1 MTRDQTW
8 PEAYTALIERLPDL
22 AREARLTMGG
32 FSACVDVYLALREA
46 APALRRDAAGTPAA
60 AMLDELER
68 RALAG
73 IGGELAVDWPEGPAW
88 IDRRI
93 SGRRAIGGTSV
104 QAATMLAMLGAPALV
119 ALEDRSEAQL
129 DVIHPDVIIATPDR
143 LMRCA
148 DIVPAG
154 QGKPAHYIFEYAA
167 GDLIDG
173 QPSPRSSRVIVR
185 FDHKPLEH
193 DPDFVSLSTSLAAT
207 AGAGILCGFN
217 EMPPDGALAD
227 VKYAAEVARGW
238 QAAGLGLVHME
249 LGDFPDPSMRALTI
263 EWLTPVVTSVGMSLS
278 ELHGLVGTDLT
289 PEAAALSIADSFGL
303 DRVCIHA
310 DPWAF
315 AVTRGDPERETE
327 ALMTGCLLA
336 SARAAAGY
344 FTVPASLPDNARFTS
359 PPLPFSLQQHGWSIA
374 CCPAPYLERPAAT
387 IGLGD
392 TFLAGT
398 LLRLGAKASPSVGP
412 EMTVGLNQA
421 GPP

>member
-1 MTRDQTW
+1 
-8 PEAYTALIERLPDL
+8 
-22 AREARLTMGG
+22 MGG
-32 FSACVDVYLALREA
+32 FSACVDVYLSLREA
-46 APALRRDAAGTPAA
+46 MRPRFAGTPRGTPAA

-73 IGGELAVDWPEGPAW
+73 IGGELVVDWPDGPAW
-88 IDRRI
+88 IDRHI

-104 QAATMLAMLGAPALV
+104 QAAYNARHARRTGAGGARGP
-119 ALEDRSEAQL
+119 ERSQL

-227 VKYAAEVARGW
+227 VKYAAEVARRRGRPPALAW
-238 QAAGLGLVHME
+238 FTWSSAT
-249 LGDFPDPSMRALTI
+249 FPIRRCGPS
-263 EWLTPVVTSVGMSLS
+263 PLS
-278 ELHGLVGTDLT
+278 G
-289 PEAAALSIADSFGL
+289 
-303 DRVCIHA
+303 
-310 DPWAF
+310 
-315 AVTRGDPERETE
+315 
-327 ALMTGCLLA
+327 
-336 SARAAAGY
+336 
-344 FTVPASLPDNARFTS
+344 
-359 PPLPFSLQQHGWSIA
+359 
-374 CCPAPYLERPAAT
+374 
-387 IGLGD
+387 
-392 TFLAGT
+392 
-398 LLRLGAKASPSVGP
+398 
-412 EMTVGLNQA
+412 
-421 GPP
+421 